1 MKLNVTRSFPYK
13 ELIITEDN
21 VKLTSGLLNND
32 EQKELARKFV
42 DAAYDLIYNVKPE
55 IGEKLARLLEEM

>member
-1 MKLNVTRSFPYK
+1 MNFNVTRNFPYK
-13 ELIITEDN
+13 ELTITEDN

-42 DAAYDLIYNVKPE
+42 DAAYDLIYNIESE